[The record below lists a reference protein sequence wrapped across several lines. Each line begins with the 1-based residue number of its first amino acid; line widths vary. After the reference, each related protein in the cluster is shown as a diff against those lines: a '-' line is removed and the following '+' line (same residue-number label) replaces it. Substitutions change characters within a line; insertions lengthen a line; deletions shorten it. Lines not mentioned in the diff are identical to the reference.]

1 MSKKSL
7 SSLRPDELGGKTVF
21 VRADL
26 NVPQDKETK
35 AITDDT
41 RIRAS
46 LPTIEYLRKNGA
58 KIVLASHLVR
68 ALLVFC
74 CAAPTTKAAG
84 LTGDLCRAGF
94 RVAPRALA
102 PTPALDRSRSGS
114 PSCWGTRQAA
124 RASQHNARHARD

>member
-84 LTGDLCRAGF
+84 LTGPVPCWFQGRPKGPSPDTSLGPVAERLSELLGDKASRA
-94 RVAPRALA
+94 RLS
-102 PTPALDRSRSGS
+102 T
-114 PSCWGTRQAA
+114 
-124 RASQHNARHARD
+124 